1 MEYLAII
8 KIGTLT
14 SLSFVLAMSWT
25 PVLSHLLYKYK
36 LGKRIRSSKQ
46 APIFYKLHAKKSGT
60 PTMGGL
66 LIWLTTLFLA
76 VVIFSAWRI
85 WETPTLEF
93 FNFLSRSETWL
104 PLAAMFIAALV
115 GLVDDYFTVTG
126 KGVSGGGL
134 SVPYRLL
141 IYTVIAALGA
151 YWFYFKLGWDVI
163 HVPFI
168 GEFAIG
174 WWYIPLFMFVIIATG
189 FSVNETDGLD
199 GLAGGVILSMFAAF
213 GVISFVQGRYDLAT
227 FCGVV
232 SGALLA
238 FLWFNINPARF
249 FMGDTGSMSLG
260 VTLGIVA
267 MLTNTVFF
275 LPIFGF
281 VLVMESASV
290 IIQVISK
297 KIRKKKVFQSAPIHH
312 HFEAIGWPET
322 KVVMRFWVISG
333 VAVTVGLILF
343 LFDYS
348 LK

>member
-1 MEYLAII
+1 VEYLAII

>member
-1 MEYLAII
+1 MKYLVII

-14 SLSFVLAMSWT
+14 SLAFILAMSWT

-36 LGKRIRSSKQ
+36 LGKRIRSSEK
-46 APIFYKLHAKKSGT
+46 APIFHKLHAKKSGT
-60 PTMGGL
+60 PTMGGVL
-66 LIWLTTLFLA
+66 VWVTTIFLALTLFA
-76 VVIFSAWRI
+76 VWRI
-85 WETPTLEF
+85 WEIPVLEF

-104 PLAAMFIAALV
+104 PLAALLIASLV

-126 KGVSGGGL
+126 KGASGGGL
-134 SVPYRLL
+134 SVPYRLF
-141 IYTVIAALGA
+141 IYSLIAAVGA
-151 YWFYFKLGWDVI
+151 YWFYFRLGWDII
-163 HVPFI
+163 HVPFV

-174 WWYIPLFMFVIIATG
+174 WWYIPLFMFVIIATA

-199 GLAGGVILSMFAAF
+199 GLAAGVMLSMFGTF
-213 GVISFVQGRYDLAT
+213 GVIAFVQGRYDLAT
-227 FCGVV
+227 LCGVIA
-232 SGALLA
+232 GALLA

-249 FMGDTGSMSLG
+249 FMGDTGSMGLG
-260 VTLGIVA
+260 ITLGIVA

-281 VLVMESASV
+281 ILVLESASV
-290 IIQVISK
+290 IIQVLSK

-333 VAVTVGLILF
+333 VAITVGLILF
-343 LFDYS
+343 LLDYS

>member
-14 SLSFVLAMSWT
+14 ALSFILAMSWT

-36 LGKRIRSSKQ
+36 FGKKIRSSQ
-46 APIFYKLHAKKSGT
+46 EAPIFHKLHAKKSGT
-60 PTMGGL
+60 PTMGGI

-76 VVIFSAWRI
+76 IVIFVAWRI
-85 WETPTLEF
+85 WEVPALQY

-104 PLAAMFIAALV
+104 PLGALFIASLV
-115 GLVDDYFTVTG
+115 GLVDDYFNITG
-126 KGVSGGGL
+126 KGASGGGL

-141 IYTVIAALGA
+141 IYSVIAAVGA
-151 YWFYFKLGWDVI
+151 YWFYFRLGWDII
-163 HVPFI
+163 HIPFI
-168 GEFAIG
+168 GEYAIG
-174 WWYIPLFMFVIIATG
+174 WWYIPLFMFVIIATA

-199 GLAGGVILSMFAAF
+199 GLAAGVMLSMFGAF
-213 GVISFVQGRYDLAT
+213 GVIAFVQGRYDLAT
-227 FCGVV
+227 LCGVI

-249 FMGDTGSMSLG
+249 FMGDTGSMGLG
-260 VTLGIVA
+260 ITLGIVA

-275 LPIFGF
+275 LPLLGLI
-281 VLVMESASV
+281 LVIESLSV
-290 IIQVISK
+290 IVQVLSK
-297 KIRKKKVFQSAPIHH
+297 KIRKRKVFQSAPIHH

-333 VAVTVGLILF
+333 VAVTIGLILF
-343 LFDYS
+343 LLDYS
-348 LK
+348 LR